1 MPKEPV
7 RERNEYMDSCSICGR
22 DRSPEVKLSKIKG
35 GWVCN
40 NCIKRSALVF
50 DFPDWQQRSKAIG
63 KMTVDEMKESIER
76 GRRIHETERMERERQ
91 AANVAE
97 AKKAEEVAREAE
109 RDRRKNFPVTT
120 VDLHRP
126 YEVICPLFFQ
136 TSNKGLFGGSTYDKL
151 AAEYREELS
160 KQKAEGL
167 FSPETS
173 ASQQLLEVLLEPRPV
188 GQSSFDA
195 AYYIAVEELKRRAF
209 LVGADAIVGLNAD
222 FDLDTNGFQYFYL
235 QVYGTAVRFT
245 D

>member
-1 MPKEPV
+1 MKGA
-7 RERNEYMDSCSICGR
+7 NEKMDACSICGR

-35 GWVCN
+35 GWACN
-40 NCIKRSALVF
+40 NCIRESALAI
-50 DFPDWQQRSKAIG
+50 DYPDWQKRNKAIG
-63 KMTVDEMKESIER
+63 RMTIDEMKESIDR
-76 GRRIHETERMERERQ
+76 GRGIREAERKEQERQ
-91 AANVAE
+91 ALKAAE
-97 AKKAEEVAREAE
+97 AKKAE
-109 RDRRKNFPVTT
+109 RDMRRQFPVTT

-160 KQKAEGL
+160 RQKDEGF

-173 ASQQLLEVLLEPRPV
+173 ASQQLLEVLLEPRAV
-188 GQSSFDA
+188 GQNNFDA

>member
-1 MPKEPV
+1 MKEAN
-7 RERNEYMDSCSICGR
+7 ERMDTCSICGR
-22 DRSPEVKLSKIKG
+22 DRSPEVKLTKIKG

-40 NCIKRSALVF
+40 NCLRESALTT
-50 DFPDWQQRSKAIG
+50 DYPDWQQRSKAIG
-63 KMTVDEMKESIER
+63 RMTIDEMKESITR
-76 GRRIHETERMERERQ
+76 GRRIRETKQREEERQ
-91 AANVAE
+91 ALKIAE
-97 AKKAEEVAREAE
+97 AKKAEQEAKKAE
-109 RDRRKNFPVTT
+109 REKRRSFPVTT

-151 AAEYREELS
+151 AAEYREEIS
-160 KQKAEGL
+160 KRKSDGL
-167 FSPETS
+167 FSLETS
-173 ASQQLLEVLLEPRPV
+173 ASQQLLELLLEPRGV
-188 GQSSFDA
+188 GQNSFDA